1 MSSSENDNGIR
12 RARLGDRVSRKFWK
26 LEGGDLCA
34 AARRKTGL
42 RDFGEPSL
50 EPALSILTDSLE
62 READLHP
69 LGRFLMRVH
78 LMDLLAT
85 RLRLVE
91 HWRGWGA
98 ELAST
103 PLDRPIFITGM
114 PRSGSTFLHEL
125 LAEDSG
131 NRAPRVWEVMFPVPV
146 HQRSEAPD
154 PRIKKAAA
162 CLWWFRR
169 FAPQADAVFPMR
181 SHTPHECV
189 AIHSYSFLSEEFI
202 STCRV
207 PAYESFLRQV
217 DLRPAYLW
225 QRRFLQHLQSGQPS
239 RRWVL
244 KSPDHVYGLEAL
256 FSVFPDALVV
266 QTHRHPL
273 EVLKSSCHLTG
284 ILHGLYA
291 HPRPGGPLAARETK
305 VLAAAVERF
314 ILFRD
319 AHPELAGRFVDVSYD
334 EITSHPLACVRRI
347 YERFDIPL
355 RDAAGERMQRL
366 SRARSRY
373 RNGRAPVAP
382 MDLKLATVAD
392 VTCFERYC
400 ARFQIAWQPTRT
412 Q

>member
-114 PRSGSTFLHEL
+114 PR
-125 LAEDSG
+125 
-131 NRAPRVWEVMFPVPV
+131 
-146 HQRSEAPD
+146 
-154 PRIKKAAA
+154 K
-162 CLWWFRR
+162 
-169 FAPQADAVFPMR
+169 
-181 SHTPHECV
+181 
-189 AIHSYSFLSEEFI
+189 
-202 STCRV
+202 
-207 PAYESFLRQV
+207 V